1 MNELI
6 NCYDNEEYLIKIA
19 KELIKGNREIPQL
32 KSLRIMLKRSFDNSN
47 LRIDNVDEYIEKIIR
62 LSFEEES

>member
-1 MNELI
+1 MMI

-62 LSFEEES
+62 LSFEGES

>member
-1 MNELI
+1 MNEFI

-19 KELIKGNREIPQL
+19 KELVKGNREIPQL
-32 KSLRIMLKRSFDNSN
+32 ESLRIMLKRSFDNSN

-62 LSFEEES
+62 LGFEEES

>member
-19 KELIKGNREIPQL
+19 KELVKGNREIPQL
-32 KSLRIMLKRSFDNSN
+32 ESLRIMLKRSFDNSN

-62 LSFEEES
+62 LGFEEES